1 MVETRALCGLSGAGL
16 QRKGFDREELTGG
29 GDEDRRRGILP
40 AVAFREHARVDQ
52 LFEQIIT
59 GLSIGS
65 ILLLVALGLSII
77 YGSMGIIN
85 LAHGEFVMLGAYTAW
100 LLQTYFGL
108 GLLASLIPIFVA
120 VAVIG
125 WIIERFALSLLNNR
139 PLDTILATWG
149 VGIMLQQAVRLMVGS
164 ELRYVQLP
172 PSLSD
177 SMDVFGLSVS
187 SYRVFL
193 LIVAIA
199 LFAVT
204 WLLMNRTTIGM
215 KLRAIMQDR
224 SIAASF
230 GINAKRVYGLTFAY
244 GAGLAG
250 LAGALVSPLKSV
262 SPDMGTG
269 YVVDAFMVVV
279 LGGVQSL
286 AGTVASAFLL
296 GELSGAI
303 AFLQNDT
310 VAKALVLLSIVMLI
324 RFRPEGLFTTRV
336 RA

>member
-1 MVETRALCGLSGAGL
+1 M
-16 QRKGFDREELTGG
+16 
-29 GDEDRRRGILP
+29 
-40 AVAFREHARVDQ
+40 DQ
-52 LFEQIIT
+52 FIQQIFT

-85 LAHGEFVMLGAYTAW
+85 LAHGEFVMLGAYGAW
-100 LLQTYFGL
+100 LMQTKFGL
-108 GLLASLIPIFVA
+108 GLFASLIPIFLLVA
-120 VAVIG
+120 LFG
-125 WIIERFALSLLNNR
+125 WLIERFVLSFLNNR

-149 VGIMLQQAVRLMVGS
+149 VGIMLQQAVRLMVGG
-164 ELRYVQLP
+164 ELRYVKMPELLSSSTEVLGVQV
-172 PSLSD
+172 SL
-177 SMDVFGLSVS
+177 
-187 SYRVFL
+187 YRIFL
-193 LIVAIA
+193 LGMAVA
-199 LFAVT
+199 LFALT
-204 WLLMNRTTIGM
+204 WLLMNRTTVGM
-215 KLRAIMQDR
+215 KLRAIIQDR

-230 GINAKRVYGLTFAY
+230 GVNSRRIYSLTFAY

-262 SPDMGTG
+262 SPEMGTT

-286 AGTVASAFLL
+286 IGTVASAFIL

-310 VAKALVLLSIVMLI
+310 VAKAI
-324 RFRPEGLFTTRV
+324 
-336 RA
+336 

>member
-1 MVETRALCGLSGAGL
+1 M
-16 QRKGFDREELTGG
+16 
-29 GDEDRRRGILP
+29 
-40 AVAFREHARVDQ
+40 DQ
-52 LFEQIIT
+52 FIEQIIT

-65 ILLLVALGLSII
+65 ILLLVAMGLSII

-100 LLQTYFGL
+100 MFQTYLGL
-108 GLLASLIPIFVA
+108 SLLASLVPIFIVVA
-120 VAVIG
+120 AFG
-125 WIIERFALSLLNNR
+125 WIIERYVLSLLNNR

-172 PSLSD
+172 PAMSD
-177 SMDVFGLSVS
+177 SMDLFGISVS
-187 SYRVFL
+187 AYRVFL
-193 LIVAIA
+193 FFVALA

-204 WLLMNRTTIGM
+204 WFLMNRTTVGM

-224 SIAASF
+224 AVSASF
-230 GINAKRVYGLTFAY
+230 GINAKRIYALTFAY

-286 AGTVASAFLL
+286 AGTVASAFIL
-296 GELSGAI
+296 GELSGGI

-310 VAKALVLLSIVMLI
+310 VAKAIVLLAIVVLI

>member
-1 MVETRALCGLSGAGL
+1 MN
-16 QRKGFDREELTGG
+16 QF
-29 GDEDRRRGILP
+29 
-40 AVAFREHARVDQ
+40 
-52 LFEQIIT
+52 FEQIIT

-100 LLQTYFGL
+100 LFQTYLGL
-108 GLLASLIPIFVA
+108 GLLASLVPIFLV

-125 WIIERFALSLLNNR
+125 WVIERFVLSLLNNR

-149 VGIMLQQAVRLMVGS
+149 VGIMLQQSVRLTVGS

-172 PSLSD
+172 RSLSD
-177 SMDVFGLSVS
+177 SMDVFGISVS

-193 LIVAIA
+193 FVITIL

-204 WLLMNRTTIGM
+204 WLLMNRTTVGM
-215 KLRAIMQDR
+215 KLRAIIQDR
-224 SIAASF
+224 SVAAAF

-269 YVVDAFMVVV
+269 YVIDAFMVVV

-286 AGTVASAFLL
+286 AGTVASAFIL

-310 VAKALVLLSIVMLI
+310 VAKATVLLAIVVLI
-324 RFRPEGLFTTRV
+324 RFRPEGLFTSRV

>member
-1 MVETRALCGLSGAGL
+1 M
-16 QRKGFDREELTGG
+16 
-29 GDEDRRRGILP
+29 
-40 AVAFREHARVDQ
+40 DQ
-52 LFEQIIT
+52 FIEQIVT

-77 YGSMGIIN
+77 YGTMGIIN
-85 LAHGEFVMLGAYTAW
+85 LAHGEFVMLGAYAAW
-100 LLQTYFGL
+100 LFHTYFGL
-108 GLLASLIPIFVA
+108 GLLASLVPIFLVVA
-120 VAVIG
+120 SFG
-125 WIIERFALSLLNNR
+125 WVIERYVLSLLNNR

-193 LIVAIA
+193 FVVSLA
-199 LFAVT
+199 LFAAT
-204 WLLMNRTTIGM
+204 WLLVNRTTIGM
-215 KLRAIMQDR
+215 KLRAIIQDR
-224 SIAASF
+224 SVAASF
-230 GINAKRVYGLTFAY
+230 GINAKRVYALTFAY

-269 YVVDAFMVVV
+269 YVIDAFMVVV

-286 AGTVASAFLL
+286 AGTVASAFIL
-296 GELSGAI
+296 GELSGGI

-310 VAKALVLLSIVMLI
+310 VAKAIVLLAIVVLI
-324 RFRPEGLFTTRV
+324 RFRPEGLFTARV

>member
-1 MVETRALCGLSGAGL
+1 MGVN
-16 QRKGFDREELTGG
+16 QF
-29 GDEDRRRGILP
+29 I
-40 AVAFREHARVDQ
+40 
-52 LFEQIIT
+52 EQIIT

-65 ILLLVALGLSII
+65 ILLLVALGLAII

-100 LLQTYFGL
+100 LLQTYFAL
-108 GLLASLIPIFVA
+108 GLLASLIPIFLV

-125 WIIERFALSLLNNR
+125 WVIERFVLSLLNNR

-149 VGIMLQQAVRLMVGS
+149 VGIMLQQCVRLTVGS

-172 PSLSD
+172 RSLSD

-193 LIVAIA
+193 FVITIV
-199 LFAVT
+199 LFGVT

-215 KLRAIMQDR
+215 QLRAIIQDR
-224 SIAASF
+224 SVAASF

-269 YVVDAFMVVV
+269 YVIDAFMVVV

-286 AGTVASAFLL
+286 AGTVASAFIL

-310 VAKALVLLSIVMLI
+310 VAKALVLLAIVVLI
-324 RFRPEGLFTTRV
+324 RFRPQGLFTSRV

>member
-1 MVETRALCGLSGAGL
+1 
-16 QRKGFDREELTGG
+16 
-29 GDEDRRRGILP
+29 
-40 AVAFREHARVDQ
+40 VDQ
-52 LFEQIIT
+52 FIEQIVT

-65 ILLLVALGLSII
+65 ILLLIAMGLSII

-100 LLQTYFGL
+100 MFQTYMGL
-108 GLLASLIPIFVA
+108 SLLESLVPIFLVVA
-120 VAVIG
+120 IIG
-125 WIIERFALSLLNNR
+125 WIIERYILSLLNNR

-149 VGIMLQQAVRLMVGS
+149 VGIMLQQGVRLLVGS

-172 PSLSD
+172 PALSS
-177 SMDVFGLSVS
+177 SMTILGVSVS

-193 LIVAIA
+193 FIVAIA
-199 LFAVT
+199 LFALT
-204 WLLMNRTTIGM
+204 WMLMNRTTVGM
-215 KLRAIMQDR
+215 KLRAIIQDR
-224 SIAASF
+224 TIAASF
-230 GINAKRVYGLTFAY
+230 GINGRRVFSLTFAY

-262 SPDMGTG
+262 SPEMGTG

-286 AGTVASAFLL
+286 AGTVASAFIL
-296 GELSGAI
+296 GELSGGI
-303 AFLQNDT
+303 AYLQNDT
-310 VAKALVLLSIVMLI
+310 VAKALVLLAIVVLI

>member
-1 MVETRALCGLSGAGL
+1 M
-16 QRKGFDREELTGG
+16 
-29 GDEDRRRGILP
+29 
-40 AVAFREHARVDQ
+40 DQ
-52 LFEQIIT
+52 FIQQIFT

-85 LAHGEFVMLGAYTAW
+85 LAHGEFVMLGAYGAW
-100 LLQTYFGL
+100 LMQTKFGL
-108 GLLASLIPIFVA
+108 GLFASLIPIFLLVA
-120 VAVIG
+120 LFG
-125 WIIERFALSLLNNR
+125 WLIERFVLSFLNNR

-149 VGIMLQQAVRLMVGS
+149 VGIMLQQAVRLMVGG
-164 ELRYVQLP
+164 ELRYVKMPELLSSSTEVLGVQV
-172 PSLSD
+172 SL
-177 SMDVFGLSVS
+177 
-187 SYRVFL
+187 YRIFL
-193 LIVAIA
+193 LGMAVA
-199 LFAVT
+199 LFVLT
-204 WLLMNRTTIGM
+204 WLLMNRTTVGM
-215 KLRAIMQDR
+215 KLRAIIQDR

-230 GINAKRVYGLTFAY
+230 GVNSRRIYGLTFAY

-262 SPDMGTG
+262 SPEMGTT

-286 AGTVASAFLL
+286 IGTVASAFIL

-310 VAKALVLLSIVMLI
+310 VAKAIVLLAIVVLI
-324 RFRPEGLFTTRV
+324 RFKPQGMFSARV

>member
-1 MVETRALCGLSGAGL
+1 M
-16 QRKGFDREELTGG
+16 
-29 GDEDRRRGILP
+29 
-40 AVAFREHARVDQ
+40 DQ
-52 LFEQIIT
+52 FIEQIVT

-77 YGSMGIIN
+77 YGTMGIIN
-85 LAHGEFVMLGAYTAW
+85 LAHGEFVMLGAYAAW
-100 LLQTYFGL
+100 LFHTYFGL
-108 GLLASLIPIFVA
+108 GLLASLVPIFLVVA
-120 VAVIG
+120 SFG
-125 WIIERFALSLLNNR
+125 WVIERYVLSLLNNR

-164 ELRYVQLP
+164 ELRYVQMP

-193 LIVAIA
+193 FVVSIA
-199 LFAVT
+199 LFAAT
-204 WLLMNRTTIGM
+204 WLLVNRTTIGM
-215 KLRAIMQDR
+215 KLRAIIQDR
-224 SIAASF
+224 SVAASF
-230 GINAKRVYGLTFAY
+230 GINAKRVYALTFAY

-269 YVVDAFMVVV
+269 YVIDAFMVVV

-286 AGTVASAFLL
+286 AGTVASAFIL
-296 GELSGAI
+296 GELSGGI

-310 VAKALVLLSIVMLI
+310 VAKAIVLLAIVVLI
-324 RFRPEGLFTTRV
+324 RFRPEGLFTARV

>member
-1 MVETRALCGLSGAGL
+1 M
-16 QRKGFDREELTGG
+16 
-29 GDEDRRRGILP
+29 
-40 AVAFREHARVDQ
+40 DQ
-52 LFEQIIT
+52 FIEQVVT

-65 ILLLVALGLSII
+65 ILLLVALGLAII
-77 YGSMGIIN
+77 YGAMGIIN
-85 LAHGEFVMLGAYTAW
+85 LAHGEFVMLGAYAAW
-100 LLQTYFGL
+100 LFQAHFGL
-108 GLLASLIPIFVA
+108 SLFASLVPIFLVVA
-120 VAVIG
+120 VFG
-125 WIIERFALSLLNNR
+125 WIIERYVLSLLNNR

-149 VGIMLQQAVRLMVGS
+149 VGIMLQQAVRLAVGS

-172 PSLSD
+172 PVLSD
-177 SMDVFGLSVS
+177 SMDLFGVPVS

-193 LIVAIA
+193 FFVALS
-199 LFAVT
+199 LFALT
-204 WLLMNRTTIGM
+204 WLLMNRTSVGM
-215 KLRAIMQDR
+215 KLRAIIQDR
-224 SIAASF
+224 SVAASF
-230 GINAKRVYGLTFAY
+230 GINAKRIYALTFAY

-262 SPDMGTG
+262 SPEMGTG

-286 AGTVASAFLL
+286 AGTVASAFIL

-310 VAKALVLLSIVMLI
+310 VAKAIVLLAIVVLI
-324 RFRPEGLFTTRV
+324 RFRPQGLFVSRV

>member
-1 MVETRALCGLSGAGL
+1 MDYAAIVVLEILYMIAFLALISAGL
-16 QRKGFDREELTGG
+16 AIVFGMM
-29 GDEDRRRGILP
+29 
-40 AVAFREHARVDQ
+40 RV
-52 LFEQIIT
+52 
-59 GLSIGS
+59 
-65 ILLLVALGLSII
+65 
-77 YGSMGIIN
+77 IN
-85 LAHGEFVMLGAYTAW
+85 LAHGEFVMLGAYAAW
-100 LLQTYFGL
+100 VFHTYLGL
-108 GLLASLIPIFVA
+108 GLLASLVPIFLVVA
-120 VAVIG
+120 AFG
-125 WIIERFALSLLNNR
+125 WVIERYVLSLLNNR

-172 PSLSD
+172 PALSD
-177 SMDVFGLSVS
+177 SMDVFGISVS

-193 LIVAIA
+193 FVVSVA
-199 LFAVT
+199 LFVAT
-204 WLLMNRTTIGM
+204 WLLMNRTTVGM
-215 KLRAIMQDR
+215 KLRAIIQDR
-224 SIAASF
+224 SVAASF
-230 GINAKRVYGLTFAY
+230 GINAKRVYALTFAY

-286 AGTVASAFLL
+286 AGTVASAFIL
-296 GELSGAI
+296 GELSGGI

-310 VAKALVLLSIVMLI
+310 VAKAIVLLAIVVLI
-324 RFRPEGLFTTRV
+324 RFRPEGLFTARV

>member
-1 MVETRALCGLSGAGL
+1 M
-16 QRKGFDREELTGG
+16 
-29 GDEDRRRGILP
+29 
-40 AVAFREHARVDQ
+40 DQ
-52 LFEQIIT
+52 FIEQIVT

-85 LAHGEFVMLGAYTAW
+85 LAHGEFVMLGAYAAW
-100 LLQTYFGL
+100 VFHTYLGL
-108 GLLASLIPIFVA
+108 GLLASLVPIFLVVA
-120 VAVIG
+120 AFG
-125 WIIERFALSLLNNR
+125 WIIERFVLSLLNNR

-149 VGIMLQQAVRLMVGS
+149 VGIMLQQAVRLSVGS

-172 PSLSD
+172 PALSD
-177 SMDVFGLSVS
+177 SMNVFGIPIS

-193 LIVAIA
+193 FVVSIA
-199 LFAVT
+199 LFGAT
-204 WLLMNRTTIGM
+204 WLLMNRTTVGM
-215 KLRAIMQDR
+215 KLRAIIQDR
-224 SIAASF
+224 SVAASF
-230 GINAKRVYGLTFAY
+230 GINAKRVYALTFAY

-286 AGTVASAFLL
+286 AGTVASAFIL
-296 GELSGAI
+296 GELSGGI

-310 VAKALVLLSIVMLI
+310 VAKAIVLLAIVVLI
-324 RFRPEGLFTTRV
+324 RFRPEGLFTARV